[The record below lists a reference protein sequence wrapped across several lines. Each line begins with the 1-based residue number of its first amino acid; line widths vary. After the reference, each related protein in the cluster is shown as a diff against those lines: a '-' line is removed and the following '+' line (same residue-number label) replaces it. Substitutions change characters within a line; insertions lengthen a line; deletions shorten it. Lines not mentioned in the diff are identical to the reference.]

1 MPGQILGDFYEVE
14 KQLGKKM
21 GRWTLLAR
29 DLRTEAP
36 VILKLLFID
45 DETTLDELKLF
56 KREVDALQT
65 LTHPAT
71 PNYLGYFEIDLPK
84 DGKALALIQ
93 TYIEGISL
101 QQILQQKRRLKDSQA
116 KQVATSVLDIL
127 CYLHNRQPPI
137 VHRDIK
143 PSNILL
149 AASESNDF
157 KVYLIDF
164 GSVKSFSSASEYTS
178 FTLVGTEEYMP
189 PEQLGRRAVKASDLY
204 SLGATLI
211 TAITGVEPVKLP
223 RRGIQI
229 DVEQIMNN
237 QLISIEPSF
246 VQWLKRMTEPELDRR
261 FGSAQDALVEL
272 LQLAG
277 LM

>member
-272 LQLAG
+272 LQLTG
-277 LM
+277 SM

>member
-101 QQILQQKRRLKDSQA
+101 QQILQQKRRLKDGQA

-272 LQLAG
+272 LQLTG
-277 LM
+277 SM

>member
-1 MPGQILGDFYEVE
+1 MPGQILGNFYEVE

-29 DLRTEAP
+29 DLRTEEP

-93 TYIEGISL
+93 TYIEGLSL
-101 QQILQQKRRLKDSQA
+101 QQILQQKRRLKEIQA
-116 KQVATSVLDIL
+116 KQVATSVLEIL
-127 CYLHNRQPPI
+127 CYLHDRHPPI

-149 AASESNDF
+149 ASSESRDF

-164 GSVKSFSSASEYTS
+164 GSVKSLSSASEYTS
-178 FTLVGTEEYMP
+178 FTLVGTVDYMP
-189 PEQLGRRAVKASDLY
+189 PEQMGRRAVKASDLY
-204 SLGATLI
+204 SLGVTLI
-211 TAITGVEPVKLP
+211 TAMTSVEPANLP
-223 RRGIQI
+223 RRGLQI
-229 DVEQIMNN
+229 DVEQVMNE
-237 QLISIEPSF
+237 QRISVERSF

-261 FGSAQDALVEL
+261 FGSARDALS
-272 LQLAG
+272 QLMQ
-277 LM
+277 LSEF